1 MNFAFV
7 FLISYFIGAIPTG
20 YIISKY
26 IYHIDITKYG
36 SKNIGMTNV
45 QRVLGNKPAFIVL
58 IIDCAEGAIPALIA
72 LYALKSIYLAITAGI
87 IAAFAHDYS
96 IYMKGFKGGKGAA
109 TSFGVLLV
117 ISPLTALTSVVIF
130 GGIIFI
136 TKYVSL
142 GTIITA
148 IMYPFILLLIKKD
161 IKLTLLSIIFTIL
174 IIISHRENIKRLIKG
189 KERKIGE
196 KVKINERH

>member
-1 MNFAFV
+1 MKIFLI

-26 IYHIDITKYG
+26 IYHLDITKYG
-36 SKNIGMTNV
+36 SGNIGMTNV
-45 QRVLGNKPAFIVL
+45 QRVLGNKPAFIVF
-58 IIDCAEGAIPALIA
+58 IIDCAEGAIPTLIA
-72 LYALKSIYLAITAGI
+72 LYALKSIYLATATGV

-96 IYMKGFKGGKGAA
+96 LFMKGFKGGKGAA

-117 ISPLTALTSVVIF
+117 ISPLAALISVVIF
-130 GGIIFI
+130 GGVIFI

-142 GTIITA
+142 GTIVAAIT
-148 IMYPFILLLIKKD
+148 YPFILLLIKKD
-161 IKLTLLSIIFTIL
+161 VRLTLLSIIFSIL
-174 IIISHRENIKRLIKG
+174 IIVSHRENIKRLIKG

-196 KVKINERH
+196 KVKIDERH